1 VQVDVQGFSM
11 HVLLVQVWVSVQQ
24 PVPLV
29 EALAMRQ
36 GLSSIMMQVC
46 SLRHTGG
53 GGGGGQPPMR
63 GSLWQS
69 KTVSQITPFSEIGRS
84 GDAQVDLLPA
94 RAALRETPS
103 RTERILKSIMILFFS
118 RAIFE

>member
-1 VQVDVQGFSM
+1 MQVDVQGFSM

-63 GSLWQS
+63 ASLWQS

-84 GDAQVDLLPA
+84 GDA
-94 RAALRETPS
+94 
-103 RTERILKSIMILFFS
+103 
-118 RAIFE
+118 